1 MTIPV
6 TPSKRGRGRPPAL
19 TADQA
24 AEVRRL
30 YSTRE
35 ATYEQLRKTF
45 GVGLATLHRA
55 IHINPT
61 THKGERK

>member
-6 TPSKRGRGRPPAL
+6 APKKRGRGRPPAL

-30 YSTRE
+30 YNASE
-35 ATYEQLRKTF
+35 ATYEQLRETF

-55 IHINPT
+55 IHTKPT
-61 THKGERK
+61 K